1 MIVDHLEGPKITEQ
15 MIEEV
20 IASGAPGKIRLW
32 LVRSKGTWNVVVAD
46 GVDGSEEH
54 VLTYATVLSQTPRI
68 LVGTEMRFECLL
80 AAVGFNSMFF
90 TR

>member
-1 MIVDHLEGPKITEQ
+1 MAG
-15 MIEEV
+15 
-20 IASGAPGKIRLW
+20 
-32 LVRSKGTWNVVVAD
+32 

-68 LVGTEMRFECLL
+68 LVGTELRFECLL